1 LPARRQV
8 SWTKEQFMDKKQQ
21 ITTTSL
27 VGRILSL
34 ETVLV
39 LVALFF
45 LYSGFRTGEATQIFW
60 GIMIG
65 VGAVALYFVRRKDW
79 KQHWEEQERMR
90 QALEEARRR
99 EKGPE
104 K

>member
-1 LPARRQV
+1 
-8 SWTKEQFMDKKQQ
+8 M
-21 ITTTSL
+21 
-27 VGRILSL
+27 

-45 LYSGFRTGEATQIFW
+45 LYSGWQTGEATQLFW

-65 VGAVALYFVRRKDW
+65 LGAVALHFVRRKDW

-90 QALEEARRR
+90 QALEDARRR
-99 EKGPE
+99 EKGEGP
-104 K
+104 

>member
-1 LPARRQV
+1 MDN
-8 SWTKEQFMDKKQQ
+8 EQQPGRAT
-21 ITTTSL
+21 IA
-27 VGRILSL
+27 GRIFSM

-45 LYSGFRTGEATQIFW
+45 LYSGWQTGEATQLFW

-65 VGAVALYFVRRKDW
+65 LGSVALHFVRRKDW
-79 KQHWEEQERMR
+79 KQHWEDQERMR

-99 EKGPE
+99 EKGE
-104 K
+104 GE